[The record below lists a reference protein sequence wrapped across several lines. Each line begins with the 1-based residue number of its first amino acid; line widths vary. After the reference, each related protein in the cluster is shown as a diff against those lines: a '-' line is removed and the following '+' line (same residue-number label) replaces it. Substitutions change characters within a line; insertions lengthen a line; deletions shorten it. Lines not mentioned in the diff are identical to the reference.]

1 MDEFNAVNW
10 TAIIVGTI
18 AAFALGMIWFNQRVF
33 GKKWA
38 EGSHVPDDKEAN
50 MVLAMGGNI
59 IGLFL
64 LAVVVGFTQ
73 TTEALLTA
81 IAAIL
86 SLAIF
91 TASMGAFAKKST
103 YAVVVDFGFVVA
115 AGALMILAQGIFS
128 TSQM

>member
-1 MDEFNAVNW
+1 MEEFNAVNW

-18 AAFALGMIWFNQRVF
+18 AAFVLGMIWFNQKVF

-38 EGSHVPDDKEAN
+38 EGSNVPEDKEVN
-50 MVLAMGGNI
+50 MVLAMGANI

-64 LAVVVGFTQ
+64 LALVVGFTQ

-81 IAAIL
+81 LAAIF

-103 YAVVVDFGFVVA
+103 YAIMVDFGYVVVA
-115 AGALMILAQGIFS
+115 GGLMILAQGIFS
-128 TSQM
+128 M